1 MSRKA
6 LLVCFW
12 AGLALSVASTK
23 NTGRGGLYG
32 FLVAVRFWNR
42 QPLLRMYLRA
52 YDCGIPGNTNRIE
65 LASEKRM
72 KTRLRIFALVAAI
85 SASSPVFSAQMAAG
99 PAQPPASQTPS
110 TQTPAARS
118 APASSASD
126 SAAAAGTARYVVPS
140 GTRLPLILHNAV
152 TTRNAKPGDPVY
164 LETPLPVVIDNRILI
179 PAGSYVQGEVQEARR
194 PGKVKGTGE
203 IRLRLNSMILPNGY
217 AVDFNAI
224 PTNAGTGGN
233 EGTDSE
239 GKIHGDTDKA
249 GDVGTVIKTTGVGAG
264 VGGIATRSAAGA
276 GIGAGAGAAAGL
288 AAVLLTRGPE
298 LELPRGT
305 TVDVVLDR
313 AVYLDASRANF
324 TDPGRA
330 SSLPGPPS
338 REPTRSRS
346 PI

>member
-1 MSRKA
+1 MKISWLLLL
-6 LLVCFW
+6 LLV
-12 AGLALSVASTK
+12 GLWTSGT
-23 NTGRGGLYG
+23 
-32 FLVAVRFWNR
+32 
-42 QPLLRMYLRA
+42 
-52 YDCGIPGNTNRIE
+52 I
-65 LASEKRM
+65 LA
-72 KTRLRIFALVAAI
+72 
-85 SASSPVFSAQMAAG
+85 AQMPEGPAQGPAAQS
-99 PAQPPASQTPS
+99 PSAQPPAAQAVP
-110 TQTPAARS
+110 
-118 APASSASD
+118 APAVSD
-126 SAAAAGTARYVVPS
+126 SAPKKTAPARYVVPS

-164 LETPLPVVIDNRILI
+164 LETLFPVVIDSRILI
-179 PAGSYVQGEVQEARR
+179 PAGSYVQGEIQEARR

-217 AVDFNAI
+217 AVDFNAV

-233 EGTDSE
+233 DATDSE
-239 GKIHGDTDKA
+239 GNIHGDTDKGDDAATVAKTA
-249 GDVGTVIKTTGVGAG
+249 GIGAAIGAIVGQGAK
-264 VGGIATRSAAGA
+264 GA

-313 AVYLDASRANF
+313 TVYLDASRINF

-330 SSLPGPPS
+330 SALPGPPS

-346 PI
+346 PL